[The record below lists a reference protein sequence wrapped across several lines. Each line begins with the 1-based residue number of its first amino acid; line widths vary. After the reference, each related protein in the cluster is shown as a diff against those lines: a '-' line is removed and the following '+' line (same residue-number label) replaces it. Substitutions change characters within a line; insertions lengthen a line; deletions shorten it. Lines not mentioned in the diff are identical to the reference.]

1 MAFMTLEESFEPT
14 IIFFELTN
22 SPAIFQTIMNKILQN
37 LINTRASFID
47 DVIVGTKEKEG
58 HNKIVK
64 KIVKRLAENNLYI
77 KLEKCK
83 WKVREIEF
91 LEVII
96 GLEGIKIKKEKV
108 MGVLNWPTFIEV
120 KNIQKFLK
128 LAIYDLVKKD

>member
-37 LINTRASFID
+37 LINTRASVID
-47 DVIVGTKEKEG
+47 DVIVGTKEKEE
-58 HNKIVK
+58 HNKVVK

-96 GLEGIKIKKEKV
+96 GPKGIKMKEEKV
-108 MGVLNWPTFIEV
+108 KEVLDWPTFIGV
-120 KNIQKFLK
+120 KNI
-128 LAIYDLVKKD
+128 

>member
-1 MAFMTLEESFEPT
+1 
-14 IIFFELTN
+14 
-22 SPAIFQTIMNKILQN
+22 MNKILQN
-37 LINTRASFID
+37 LINTREVASFID
-47 DVIVGTKEKEG
+47 DVIVNTKKKEE
-58 HNKIVK
+58 HDKIVK
-64 KIVKRLAENNLYI
+64 NIMERLAEDDLYI

-83 WKVREIEF
+83 WKVREVEF

-108 MGVLNWPTFIEV
+108 KGVLNWPTFIEV